1 MLNVQN
7 LSITNIADQRPLLRN
22 CSFTLAGTERLAVIG
37 EEGNGK
43 TALLKAICEPDALAD
58 WAEVTGRVSLT
69 GERPGYLPQEAPAG
83 WAARPVRALCEK
95 DRAFAAM
102 DPASLAALC
111 RRLELDPEL
120 CRRETPFG
128 LLSGGERVRLRLLL
142 LLCRE
147 PTMLFLD
154 EPGNDLDLDALET
167 LERFLLGCGLPALYV
182 SHDETLLERT
192 ATQVLHLESIH
203 GRAEPRWTWA
213 RVPYADYVA
222 NRRSALDRQE
232 DQWQMERREKR
243 ARDERFRKIEDAVS
257 RAQANVSRRDPHSGR
272 LLKKKMKAVKSL
284 EHRFAR
290 EDAGGTERPW
300 EEFPMFAAFHD
311 VEPIPA
317 GRGVLDLDMPELAA
331 GGRVLARNVR
341 LRIRG
346 PEKVLIVGPNG
357 CGKTTLLREI
367 ERRLGEGRSFRTALM
382 PQRYEELL
390 DPNKTPVELLHTD
403 GTKEQLT
410 FIRTALGAMKLT
422 QDEIAHPI
430 GSLSGGQK
438 AKVLLMSLMLAKP
451 DVLLADE
458 PTRNLSP
465 LSAPVMRG
473 LLTAFPGAVICVTHD
488 RTLMEMWPGR
498 ILRLTAEGLAS
509 EG

>member
-7 LSITNIADQRPLLRN
+7 LTIINIADQRTLLKN
-22 CSFTLAGTERLAVIG
+22 CSFTLAGNERLAVIG
-37 EEGNGK
+37 EEGDGK
-43 TALLKAICEPDALAD
+43 SALLKAICDPNSLED
-58 WAEVTGRVSLT
+58 WAEVSGRVSFP

-83 WAARPVRALCEK
+83 WGEIPVSKLCK
-95 DRAFAAM
+95 K
-102 DPASLAALC
+102 DPAFSGTDPAALASLC
-111 RRLELDPEL
+111 RRLSMDPEL
-120 CRRETPFG
+120 CRRDTPFG

-142 LLCRE
+142 LLCRQS
-147 PTMLFLD
+147 TMLVLD
-154 EPGNDLDLDALET
+154 EPGNDLDVDALET
-167 LERFLLGCGLPALYV
+167 LEHFLLTCSLPVLYV
-182 SHDETLLERT
+182 SHDETLLSRT
-192 ATQVLHLESIH
+192 ATQVLHLESIR

-243 ARDERFRKIEDAVS
+243 ARDERFRKIEDAVA
-257 RAQANVSRRDPHSGR
+257 RAQANVSRQDPHSGR

-290 EDAGGTERPW
+290 EDSEGAERPW
-300 EEFPMFAAFHD
+300 EEFPMFAVFHD
-311 VEPIPA
+311 VQPIPA
-317 GRGVLDLDMPELAA
+317 GKGVLDLNLDILEA
-331 GGRVLARNVR
+331 GGHILARNVQ
-341 LRIRG
+341 LRVRG

-367 ERRLGEGRSFRTALM
+367 ERRLNADRNLRAALM

-390 DPNKTPVELLHTD
+390 DNEKTPVDFLHTD

-422 QDEIAHPI
+422 QDEIQHPI
-430 GSLSGGQK
+430 RGLSGGQK
-438 AKVLLMSLMLAKP
+438 AKVLLLRLTLLKP

-465 LSAPVMRG
+465 LSAPVMRE
-473 LLTAFPGAVICVTHD
+473 LLTSFPGAVLCVTHD
-488 RTLMEMWPGR
+488 RVLMENWPGR
-498 ILRLTAEGLAS
+498 VLRLTANGLVRV
-509 EG
+509 